1 MKIYNIGN
9 WEYWYDRSTRCW
21 WAGEF
26 INGVQVGESLNSY
39 RKKEIIEYIKI
50 EQEELSQ
57 N

>member
-9 WEYWYDRSTRCW
+9 WEYWYDRSTKCW
-21 WAGEF
+21 WAGKF

-39 RKKEIIEYIKI
+39 RKKEIIEYIKM
-50 EQEELSQ
+50 EYKELSQ